1 MNESTH
7 FIFDNEKIQIS
18 PDLQPIMIF
27 LQEIETETD
36 SLLNLDKKIESI
48 RKQYLETIDFVKF
61 LVDKLKENSIDFKYN
76 FSEHPQ
82 TIAEKLKV
90 ERPVR
95 SEMIVLFAYLEVL
108 LCMNA
113 AYDNKTSNDDEIR
126 KLVMNQDV
134 IKSYIRDYCLTSHN
148 DWGKKNSDRLKRITV
163 DEIRKLR
170 NSLTH
175 FFSVGKGLGISHGYL
190 DDKARRLEKATHFK
204 AKFISPEDLYEILK
218 GSAKLLITKWSEDCK
233 KSLSNGSTEFKERIL
248 SVRDI
253 VVNQG
258 AIVVKNNQINI

>member
-1 MNESTH
+1 MSESTH
-7 FIFDNEKIQIS
+7 FIFDDEKILIS
-18 PDLQPIMIF
+18 PDLHPIVIF
-27 LQEIETETD
+27 LQEIETETE

-48 RKQYLETIDFVKF
+48 RKQYLETIDFVQF
-61 LVDKLKENSIDFKYN
+61 LADKLKENSIDFKYN

-95 SEMIVLFAYLEVL
+95 SEMIVLFAYMEVL
-108 LCMNA
+108 LCMNT
-113 AYDNKTSNDDEIR
+113 AYDNKTSNDNTIR

-134 IKSYIRDYCLTSHN
+134 IKYYIRDYCLNPQN
-148 DWGKKNSDRLKRITV
+148 DWGKKNKDRLKRITV

-175 FFSVGKGLGISHGYL
+175 FFSVGKGLGVSHGYL
-190 DDKARRLEKATHFK
+190 DDKTRRLEKATHFK

-218 GSAKLLITKWSEDCK
+218 GSAKLLIIKWSNDCK
-233 KSLSNGSTEFKERIL
+233 ESLSKNSTEFKEKIL
-248 SVRDI
+248 SVRDV

-258 AIVVKNNQINI
+258 AIVVKNNEINI